1 MGTLTGYHYPTNLF
15 ARLADHTYVAC
26 GTLGKAWSCWGGS
39 TGGKPL
45 DSGTG
50 STRRADAI
58 AGGDERGGITCYLIN
73 GVCHQAANRIL
84 LPGNVT
90 VEGARGYDLSV
101 ALFGV
106 YGRPHGLLGFCS
118 APFHRH
124 QTVIGDLE
132 ACVEGP
138 LKSARTDAP
147 QADPRRQAFLERSL
161 ALYEESGAKL
171 ALRVSPDQILELQ
184 LRLFETFVDYK
195 LGDAPGK
202 GRARLS
208 SDTHADLMLVREKT
222 ERERMVL
229 ESRFADDGS
238 AQAFAAAFDE
248 QTLRFQS
255 EVAKVLD
262 RDDYMALL
270 DQDPDDVVT
279 LADPRIV
286 EDAYRN
292 RPDPAAG

>member
-58 AGGDERGGITCYLIN
+58 AGADERGGITCYLIN

-84 LPGNVT
+84 LPANVT
-90 VEGARGYDLSV
+90 VEDARGYGVSL

-106 YGRPHGLLGFCS
+106 YGRPHGILGFCS
-118 APFHRH
+118 APFHR
-124 QTVIGDLE
+124 QETITGDLD
-132 ACVEGP
+132 ACIEGAP
-138 LKSARTDAP
+138 KRALTDATQP
-147 QADPRRQAFLERSL
+147 DPRRQAFLERSL

-171 ALRVSPDQILELQ
+171 ALRASPDDILRLQ
-184 LRLFETFVDYK
+184 LRLFELFVDYK
-195 LGDAPGK
+195 LGDAPEK
-202 GRARLS
+202 GRALLGSGKR
-208 SDTHADLMLVREKT
+208 ADLMLVREWT
-222 ERERMVL
+222 ERERMAL
-229 ESRFADDGS
+229 ESRFADEGN
-238 AQAFAAAFDE
+238 ARAFAAAFDE
-248 QTLRFQS
+248 ETLRFQS
-255 EVAKVLD
+255 QVAKVLD
-262 RDDYMALL
+262 REDYMALL

-286 EDAYRN
+286 EDAYQN